1 MYFKKYPILFFSL
14 LMLLL
19 TNHLWSQNIAPTIT
33 ATGDQVYCP
42 LSQIKVVTSFD
53 ITDPDDTTVDA
64 FYIQISEGYK
74 NGEDK
79 LILPSGI
86 HPNITTSW
94 SASEGKLTLKN
105 SGSGPTTY
113 VDIISAV
120 KDVVFESS
128 SLLVSGE
135 KSFSFTIGD
144 ANYLPSTGHFYEYV
158 AATGITWKSAKTA
171 AEARTYFGLK
181 GYLATITT
189 SDEAK
194 LSGEQA
200 QGAGWI
206 GGSDAETEGVWKWV
220 TGPENGTVFW
230 NGLANGSTSNFAFW
244 NIGEPNNFGDEDYAH
259 LTAPGVGVLGSWND
273 LSNTGES
280 SGDYQPKGYVVEYGG
295 MLGDPV
301 LNLSASTKISVA
313 EISTTVSDSRCGNGT
328 LNLSATATMGAT
340 VLWFDS
346 STSTTPIYSG
356 SNYTTPVLSTTT
368 TYYIL
373 ATVNGCLSG
382 KRTSIAATVYA
393 VPSIISAPDVT
404 ICEGNSGTLN
414 ATASSTTAT
423 INWYATQSG
432 GIPFKTGSS
441 FTITPTTNIT
451 TYYVNAT
458 ENGCSS
464 PTRKEVRLE
473 VLGNTLSAI
482 SPINLNDISIVDDSD
497 NNTITINDVPV
508 IVNYEF
514 SLGSFEEFGDET
526 YFEHLE
532 PGIHSL
538 YLRHKTNCDISKLD
552 IAILGFPKFFTPNGD
567 GHNDTWKI
575 LGNDFINV
583 QISAIYIFDRFGKL
597 LADVDLTGDGWDGLY
612 NNKRLPSSDYWY
624 LVKFT
629 DQHGNYSEKRGHF
642 SLISR

>member
-1 MYFKKYPILFFSL
+1 
-14 LMLLL
+14 MLLL

-79 LILPSGI
+79 LALPSGI

-94 SASEGKLTLKN
+94 SDSEGKLTLKN
-105 SGSGPTTY
+105 SGSGPATY

-135 KSFSFTIGD
+135 KYFSFTIGN

-158 AATGITWKSAKTA
+158 AATGITWERAKTS
-171 AEARTYFGLK
+171 AEARTYYGLK

-230 NGLANGSTSNFAFW
+230 NGLANGSTPNFAFW
-244 NIGEPNNFGDEDYAH
+244 NTGEPNNLGNEDYAH
-259 LTAPGVGVLGSWND
+259 VTAPGVGVLGSWND

-280 SGDYQPKGYVVEYGG
+280 SGDFQPKGYVVEYGG

-313 EISTTVSDSRCGNGT
+313 EISATVSDSRCGNGT
-328 LNLSATATMGAT
+328 LNLSATATLGAT

-356 SNYTTPVLSTTT
+356 SNYATPVLSTST
-368 TYYIL
+368 TYYVL
-373 ATVNGCLSG
+373 ASVNGCLSG
-382 KRTSIAATVYA
+382 KRTSITAVVYA
-393 VPSIISAPDVT
+393 VPSIISAPNVS

-414 ATASSTTAT
+414 ARASSSTAT

-432 GIPFKTGSS
+432 GIPFETGSS
-441 FTITPTTNIT
+441 FTITPTANIT
-451 TYYVNAT
+451 TYYVNAM

-473 VLGNTLSAI
+473 ILGNTVSAI

-497 NNTITINDVPV
+497 NNTIAINDFQG
-508 IVNYEF
+508 IANYEF

-526 YFEHLE
+526 YFELLE
-532 PGIHSL
+532 PGVHSL
-538 YLRHKTNCDISKLD
+538 YLRDKTHCYISKLD

-583 QISAIYIFDRFGKL
+583 QISAINIFDRFGKL
-597 LADVDLTGDGWDGLY
+597 VADVDLTGDGWDGFY
-612 NNKRLPSSDYWY
+612 NNKMLPSSDYWY

-629 DQHGNYSEKRGHF
+629 DQHGNYREKRGHF